1 MGSIDVFDSKL
12 QKWVPYK
19 EDVEYW
25 IDYFKPKDHIPDQI
39 RNLEKILE
47 EKNKL
52 LRDMEEK
59 LEKVKTPQVKMVSP
73 LAKVVD
79 RAKSQIKRKNGV
91 DDDCKNIKRKKT
103 HKTYRKDPDW
113 AF

>member
-19 EDVEYW
+19 EDLDYW
-25 IDYFKPKDHIPDQI
+25 INCFKPKDHITDQV
-39 RNLEKILE
+39 RSLEKILD

-52 LRDMEEK
+52 LREMEEK
-59 LEKVKTPQVKMVSP
+59 LEKVATPRVKIVSP
-73 LAKVVD
+73 LAEAVD
-79 RAKSQIKRKNGV
+79 RAKFQIKCKNGYDEDRKNT
-91 DDDCKNIKRKKT
+91 KRKKT